1 MKGLYIHIPFCKSKC
16 PYCDFYSYCGKDEH
30 KKEYTSALID
40 EINTLRRTKNYLPHG
55 FYNIDT
61 LYIGGGTPSILSG
74 EDIFN
79 IITAVRKTLGIDKDA
94 EITVECNPSSPIEEL
109 IPFFKKSG
117 VNRISLGMQSAVDK
131 ERKALGRDAS
141 KGRIKQVISLLK
153 ENGITN
159 ISLDIMLGIPYQTKE
174 SLKESIDFCI
184 ENDVTHISA
193 YILKIEEGTYFH
205 KNQNKYDFPDE
216 DAVAELYTFCVEEL
230 KKKEYYQYEISNF
243 SKTGFESRHNTS
255 YWLLNDYLGLGPS
268 AHSFVDGK
276 RFYFTDDTEEF
287 IQGKDP
293 VFDCLGGDATEYIM
307 LRMRMRKGINLKS
320 LKLLYGEEPYTEIK
334 KKAPFLKEKGLVLY
348 DGEILRLT
356 EKGMLLSN
364 AVISELI

>member
-16 PYCDFYSYCGKDEH
+16 PYCDFYSYCGKEDELS
-30 KKEYTSALID
+30 EYIGALID
-40 EINTLRRTKNYLPHG
+40 EISTLRRTRNYLPHG

-74 EDIFN
+74 GDIFN
-79 IITAVRKTLGIDKDA
+79 IITAVKKNLGIDPNA

-109 IPFFKKSG
+109 IPYFKKSG
-117 VNRISLGMQSAVDK
+117 VNRISLGLQSAVDK
-131 ERKALGRDAS
+131 ERKALGRTADKA
-141 KGRIKQVISLLK
+141 RIKDVISLLK
-153 ENGITN
+153 KNGINN

-174 SLKESIDFCI
+174 SLKESIDFAVECQ
-184 ENDVTHISA
+184 VTHISA
-193 YILKIEEGTYFH
+193 YILKIEEGTYFY
-205 KNQNKYDFPDE
+205 KNQDKYDFPD
-216 DAVAELYTFCVEEL
+216 DDTVAELYTFCIEEL

-268 AHSFVDGK
+268 AHSFVNGN

-307 LRMRMRKGINLKS
+307 LRLRMRKGINLIS
-320 LKLLYGEEPYTEIK
+320 LKYFYGDEPYNRIQ
-334 KKAPFLKEKGLVLY
+334 KKAPFLKEKGLVFY
-348 DGEILRLT
+348 DGVILTLT